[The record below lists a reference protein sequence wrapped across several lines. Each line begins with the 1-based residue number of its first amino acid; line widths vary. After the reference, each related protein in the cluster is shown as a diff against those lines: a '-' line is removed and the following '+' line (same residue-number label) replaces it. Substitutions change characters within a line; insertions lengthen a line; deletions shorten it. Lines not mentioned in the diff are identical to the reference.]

1 MLNKTN
7 TKQGERM
14 NNKEKQMLKNLEKTN
29 SPMEFKLFMEENNP
43 ENFSWTFLE
52 KFEELNAQVFVDYEL
67 RNGRA

>member
-1 MLNKTN
+1 
-7 TKQGERM
+7 M
-14 NNKEKQMLKNLEKTN
+14 NNKEKKILKNLEEPKT
-29 SPMEFKLFMEENNP
+29 PMEFKLFMEENNP